1 MNTDEIFESLQE
13 IFKDLFDNDNL
24 ELTRE
29 MSSDDIEDWD
39 SVAQIS
45 LVLTIENSLNVRI
58 SASELEE
65 LANVG
70 DIVDLV
76 KSKLN

>member
-70 DIVDLV
+70 DIVDLE

>member
-76 KSKLN
+76 NSKLN